1 MNQSWLVSRCP
12 GWCPGWCP
20 GVPAG
25 VPAWPR
31 RCPGWSL
38 GVPAGVPAWP
48 RPQVS
53 RGVPAGAQVSE
64 QAEREHEAELDTVH
78 AHFMATAKVELEQLL
93 QTFPAP
99 RNWTRRDTQASLCA
113 FSRYLHV
120 RRSLLDPSVPLVKA
134 RIYAN
139 APTWPL

>member
-1 MNQSWLVSRCP
+1 MHT
-12 GWCPGWCP
+12 
-20 GVPAG
+20 PAG
-25 VPAWPR
+25 
-31 RCPGWSL
+31 
-38 GVPAGVPAWP
+38 
-48 RPQVS
+48 
-53 RGVPAGAQVSE
+53 
-64 QAEREHEAELDTVH
+64 REYEAELDTVH